1 MYAWIVYF
9 VFSVVLNMLY
19 PIVIMPLF
27 NKMTPMEPSPLRD
40 RIYELAKSVGF
51 RVGRIQVIDS
61 SKRTGYSNAAA
72 YGFFGINGILLYDN
86 LFKHLTEDEII
97 AVLCHELGHW
107 KYGHTYQGPLAS
119 SASCVDAGGVDG
131 VLLPDVQVLLLLR
144 FQRESVPLVVFRGD
158 CDAQIW
164 LLGDARDYRSAVV
177 HLRWRL
183 FFGVMSRRSG
193 GRSARFS
200 AF

>member
-107 KYGHTYQGPLAS
+107 KYGHTYQACSHRPHHA
-119 SASCVDAGGVDG
+119 
-131 VLLPDVQVLLLLR
+131 
-144 FQRESVPLVVFRGD
+144 
-158 CDAQIW
+158 
-164 LLGDARDYRSAVV
+164 
-177 HLRWRL
+177 
-183 FFGVMSRRSG
+183 
-193 GRSARFS
+193 
-200 AF
+200 

>member
-1 MYAWIVYF
+1 
-9 VFSVVLNMLY
+9 MLY

-107 KYGHTYQGPLAS
+107 KYGHTYQ
-119 SASCVDAGGVDG
+119 V
-131 VLLPDVQVLLLLR
+131 
-144 FQRESVPLVVFRGD
+144 
-158 CDAQIW
+158 
-164 LLGDARDYRSAVV
+164 RSHRPHHA
-177 HLRWRL
+177 
-183 FFGVMSRRSG
+183 
-193 GRSARFS
+193 
-200 AF
+200 

>member
-40 RIYELAKSVGF
+40 RIYELAKS
-51 RVGRIQVIDS
+51 VGRIQVIDS

-107 KYGHTYQGPLAS
+107 KYGHTYQACSHRPHHA
-119 SASCVDAGGVDG
+119 
-131 VLLPDVQVLLLLR
+131 
-144 FQRESVPLVVFRGD
+144 
-158 CDAQIW
+158 
-164 LLGDARDYRSAVV
+164 
-177 HLRWRL
+177 
-183 FFGVMSRRSG
+183 
-193 GRSARFS
+193 
-200 AF
+200 

>member
-107 KYGHTYQGPLAS
+107 KYGHTYQVRSHRPHHA
-119 SASCVDAGGVDG
+119 VDAGGVDG

-144 FQRESVPLVVFRGD
+144 LQ
-158 CDAQIW
+158 
-164 LLGDARDYRSAVV
+164 
-177 HLRWRL
+177 
-183 FFGVMSRRSG
+183 
-193 GRSARFS
+193 
-200 AF
+200 